1 MTEPGITPAQPGSGG
16 TAVSNRPAASG
27 SAAPSLGAVL
37 NQAAHR
43 FALIGV
49 WGLLILVYSLT
60 EPKDF
65 LRVGTFQTI
74 FNSQG
79 TLVFLV
85 LALLCTITVGEFV
98 DLSIAS
104 NLGLAAIMV
113 PVLAVNHGWN
123 VWAASLAAVL
133 VSAVVGVVNGILV
146 VYCGINT
153 IVVTLG
159 MGTFLTGIGL
169 WISNLALVSGLS
181 SGFGQIAL
189 YSWWG
194 LPAWFWYGIVAVAL
208 FAYLLGYTPLGTHIR
223 FVGASHEVSR
233 LAGIRVNRVRFGA
246 FTMGGVF
253 CGIGGV
259 LTAAALGGF
268 DPTVSAT
275 YLLPAFA
282 ATFLGTA
289 VIQPGIFNPVGSWIG
304 VYFLSTG
311 VLGLQLLTGSGWVA
325 DVFYGGVLVA
335 AVAISTLLSRRAG
348 ARAG

>member
-1 MTEPGITPAQPGSGG
+1 MTEPESAPDAPGPGG
-16 TAVSNRPAASG
+16 TAVSSG
-27 SAAPSLGAVL
+27 PVADTLAVPRVGRLLGHT
-37 NQAAHR
+37 AHR
-43 FALIGV
+43 FALVGV

-60 EPKDF
+60 EPGDF

-113 PVLAVNHGWN
+113 PVLTVDHHWN
-123 VWAASLAAVL
+123 VWAAAAAGLLASVAVGAL
-133 VSAVVGVVNGILV
+133 NGFLV

-169 WISNLALVSGLS
+169 WISNLALVTGLS
-181 SGFGQIAL
+181 PGFGHIAL

-194 LPAWFWYGIVAVAL
+194 LPAWFWYGVVAIAA
-208 FAYLLGYTPLGTHIR
+208 FAYILGCTPLGTHIR
-223 FVGASHEVSR
+223 FVGASHEVSL
-233 LAGIRVNRVRFGA
+233 LAGIRVSRVRFGA
-246 FTMGGVF
+246 FVAGGAF
-253 CGIGGV
+253 CGLGGV

-289 VIQPGIFNPVGSWIG
+289 VIQPGTFNPVGGWIG

-335 AVAISTLLSRRAG
+335 AVAISTLLSRRSWAG
-348 ARAG
+348 TG

>member
-1 MTEPGITPAQPGSGG
+1 MTEPGTAAVGHGPGS
-16 TAVSNRPAASG
+16 RPAAG
-27 SAAPSLGAVL
+27 APAAPGLAGVL

-60 EPKDF
+60 EPRDF

-113 PVLAVNHGWN
+113 AVLAVNHHWN
-123 VWAASLAAVL
+123 PGAASLVAVL
-133 VSAVVGVVNGILV
+133 ASATVGAVNGILV
-146 VYCGINT
+146 VYGGINT

-159 MGTFLTGIGL
+159 MGTFLTGIAL

-181 SGFGQIAL
+181 TGFAQISL
-189 YSWWG
+189 YSWCG
-194 LPAWFWYGIVAVAL
+194 LPASFWYGAAAIIL
-208 FAYLLGYTPLGTHIR
+208 FAYILGYTPLGTHIR

-246 FTMGGVF
+246 FVMGGVF

-259 LTAAALGGF
+259 LTAAAVGGF

-289 VIQPGIFNPVGSWIG
+289 VIQPGAFNPVGSWIG

-311 VLGLQLLTGSGWVA
+311 VLGLQLLTGAGWVA

-335 AVAISTLLSRRAG
+335 AVAISTLLSRRSG
-348 ARAG
+348 VRSG

>member
-1 MTEPGITPAQPGSGG
+1 MTEPGFATEEPGPGG
-16 TAVSNRPAASG
+16 TALNSRPAV
-27 SAAPSLGAVL
+27 SAPAVPGLGTL
-37 NQAAHR
+37 LSQTAHR
-43 FALIGV
+43 FALVGV
-49 WGLLILVYSLT
+49 WGLLFLVYSVT
-60 EPKDF
+60 EPRAF
-65 LRVGTFQTI
+65 LQVGTMQTI

-85 LALLCTITVGEFV
+85 LALLCTVTVGEFV

-104 NLGLAAIMV
+104 NLGLAAIVV
-113 PVLAVNHGWN
+113 PVLAVNHHWN
-123 VWAASLAAVL
+123 VWAASLVALL
-133 VSAVVGVVNGILV
+133 VSVAVGAVNGILV

-159 MGTFLTGIGL
+159 MGTFLTGIAL

-181 SGFGQIAL
+181 TGFAQISL

-194 LPAWFWYGIVAVAL
+194 LPASFWYGVVAIAL
-208 FAYLLGYTPLGTHIR
+208 FAYILGCTPLGTHIR

-246 FTMGGVF
+246 FALGGAF
-253 CGIGGV
+253 CGVGGV

-289 VIQPGIFNPVGSWIG
+289 VIQPGMFNPVGSWIG

-335 AVAISTLLSRRAG
+335 AVAISTLLSRRSG
-348 ARAG
+348 ARTG

>member
-1 MTEPGITPAQPGSGG
+1 MTEPGSASAEPDSVGATLKARP
-16 TAVSNRPAASG
+16 AVSAPAIP
-27 SAAPSLGAVL
+27 SAGTLL
-37 NQAAHR
+37 RQATHR
-43 FALIGV
+43 FALVGV
-49 WGLLILVYSLT
+49 WGLLILVYGLS
-60 EPKDF
+60 EPAEF

-85 LALLCTITVGEFV
+85 LGLLCTITVGEFV

-104 NLGLAAIMV
+104 NLGLAAIVV

-123 VWAASLAAVL
+123 VWAASLVALLASVAVGAL
-133 VSAVVGVVNGILV
+133 NGILV

-169 WISNLALVSGLS
+169 WISNLALVTGMSRS
-181 SGFGQIAL
+181 FGQIAL

-194 LPAWFWYGIVAVAL
+194 LPAWFWYGVVAVAL
-208 FAYLLGYTPLGTHIR
+208 FAYVLGCTPLGTHIR

-233 LAGIRVNRVRFGA
+233 LAGIQVSRVRFGA
-246 FTMGGVF
+246 FTMGGLF

-259 LTAAALGGF
+259 LSAAALGGF

-289 VIQPGIFNPVGSWIG
+289 VIQPGMFNPVGSWIA
-304 VYFLSTG
+304 VFFLSTG

-325 DVFYGGVLVA
+325 DVFYGGVLVG
-335 AVAISTLLSRRAG
+335 AVAISTLLSRRSG
-348 ARAG
+348 ARTA

>member
-1 MTEPGITPAQPGSGG
+1 MTQPASAPVEPDPAG
-16 TAVSNRPAASG
+16 TTVSSRPAASAAG
-27 SAAPSLGAVL
+27 SRLGALL
-37 NQAAHR
+37 NQTAHR
-43 FALIGV
+43 FALLVV
-49 WGLLILVYSLT
+49 WGLLILVYSLA

-104 NLGLAAIMV
+104 NLGLAAIIV

-123 VWAASLAAVL
+123 VWAASLVALVASVAVG
-133 VSAVVGVVNGILV
+133 AVNGILV
-146 VYCGINT
+146 VYGGINT

-159 MGTFLTGIGL
+159 MGTFLTGIAL
-169 WISNLALVSGLS
+169 WISNLALVTGLS
-181 SGFGQIAL
+181 SGYAQIAL

-194 LPAWFWYGIVAVAL
+194 LPAWFWYGVVAVAL
-208 FAYLLGYTPLGTHIR
+208 FAYILGYTPVGTHIR

-233 LAGIRVNRVRFGA
+233 LAGIRVNRVRLGA
-246 FTMGGVF
+246 FVMSGVF
-253 CGIGGV
+253 CGLGGV
-259 LTAAALGGF
+259 LTTAALGGF

-289 VIQPGIFNPVGSWIG
+289 VIQPGIFNPVGGWIG

-325 DVFYGGVLVA
+325 DMFYGGVLVA
-335 AVAISTLLSRRAG
+335 AVAISTLLSRRSG
-348 ARAG
+348 ARPA

>member
-1 MTEPGITPAQPGSGG
+1 MTDPGSAPVEPGADGAMVSTRSAISGPPVP
-16 TAVSNRPAASG
+16 AVSR
-27 SAAPSLGAVL
+27 LLRQVT
-37 NQAAHR
+37 HR
-43 FALIGV
+43 FALVGV
-49 WGLLILVYSLT
+49 WGLLILIYSLMEPT
-60 EPKDF
+60 EF

-79 TLVFLV
+79 TLVFLM

-104 NLGLAAIMV
+104 NLGLAAIVV

-123 VWAASLAAVL
+123 VWAASLAAL
-133 VSAVVGVVNGILV
+133 LASIAVGVLNGILV

-159 MGTFLTGIGL
+159 MGTFVTGIGL

-181 SGFGQIAL
+181 QGFGQIAL
-189 YSWWG
+189 YSWCG
-194 LPAWFWYGIVAVAL
+194 LPAWFWYGIVAIAI
-208 FAYLLGYTPLGTHIR
+208 FAYVLGYTPLGTHIR

-233 LAGIRVNRVRFGA
+233 SAGIQVSRVRFGA
-246 FTMGGVF
+246 FVMGGFF

-259 LTAAALGGF
+259 LTTASLGGF

-289 VIQPGIFNPVGSWIG
+289 VIQPGMFNPVGGWIA
-304 VYFLSTG
+304 VFFLSTG

-325 DVFYGGVLVA
+325 DVFLRRRPGGRGRNLNA
-335 AVAISTLLSRRAG
+335 SQPAFRARTG
-348 ARAG
+348 